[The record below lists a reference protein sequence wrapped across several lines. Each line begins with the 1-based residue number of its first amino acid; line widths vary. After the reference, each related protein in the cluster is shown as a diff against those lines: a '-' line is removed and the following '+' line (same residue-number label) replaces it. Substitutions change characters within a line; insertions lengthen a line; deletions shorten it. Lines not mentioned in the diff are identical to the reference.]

1 MLNVLLGARV
11 LAQHNDVCWSAQY
24 GALGCGAPH
33 GAVSWNAQF
42 SSYSGS
48 QPGEGGETY

>member
-1 MLNVLLGARV
+1 M
-11 LAQHNDVCWSAQY
+11 LAQHNAVCWRAQY
-24 GALGCGAPH
+24 GAFGCGAPH
-33 GAVSWNAQF
+33 GAVSWNAQL